1 MTVKVKASIR
11 RNQLVNADA
20 DALFALLDPAHAARF
35 FPRVRRIEALE
46 DGCYHWTLEPMGT
59 QKYQHQVE
67 YVSQWECDAAQRL
80 IRWRA
85 RPDQGNARIS
95 GAWAIEPAKTGSRLA
110 VQLALEIRAEL
121 RLDLP
126 RWMQLVAEPIVQTEF
141 QKLLNAYFDNV
152 VAFCQSESQKAS

>member
-1 MTVKVKASIR
+1 MTVKVKAAIR
-11 RNQLVNADA
+11 RNQLVTADA

-85 RPDQGNARIS
+85 LPDQGNARIS
-95 GAWAIEPAKTGSRLA
+95 GAWAIETARSGTR
-110 VQLALEIRAEL
+110 LALEIRAEL

-152 VAFCQSESQKAS
+152 VTFCQSESQKAS